1 MIDNQ
6 SKGRMSIRIIRKS
19 ATGTGDRLFE
29 RFFFAD
35 IPLLHIKIKRQK
47 PRREERPR
55 MSEKTLSPVQSEK
68 MWIIRVRAK
77 WKCPVFIP

>member
-29 RFFFAD
+29 RFFLPIFHYC
-35 IPLLHIKIKRQK
+35 ILK
-47 PRREERPR
+47 
-55 MSEKTLSPVQSEK
+55 
-68 MWIIRVRAK
+68 
-77 WKCPVFIP
+77 